1 LIALTFSSAY
11 LLVSHGSRDPRPQIA
26 IEHLAKLVAQR
37 LQPVGS
43 AMRTAPLLSR
53 TVGTAPLVEPIQSA
67 WRSAPP
73 VGTAELELAALPL
86 HQQIVRFAE
95 FVLAQGYTHLQ
106 IMPLFL
112 LPGVHV
118 MQDIPTEIRLAQ
130 QAIPANLT
138 LEVCPHLG
146 SHARLPELLINP
158 VDPIATAATA
168 SKILL
173 AHGSRRAG
181 GNQPVESIATQL
193 GALPAYWSVE
203 PGLET
208 RVIERVRQ
216 GSQQIAIL
224 PYFLFEGGI
233 TDAIAQEVQHLAQQF
248 PYVQLQLGQAIGPSS
263 QLADCIV
270 ELLRD
275 R

>member
-1 LIALTFSSAY
+1 MQIVPLA
-11 LLVSHGSRDPRPQIA
+11 SH
-26 IEHLAKLVAQR
+26 
-37 LQPVGS
+37 PVG
-43 AMRTAPLLSR
+43 TI
-53 TVGTAPLVEPIQSA
+53 PLVEPTQPGV
-67 WRSAPP
+67 RKLPP

-86 HQQIVRFAE
+86 HQQIAQFAE
-95 FVLAQGYTHLQ
+95 SVLAQGYTHLQ

-118 MQDIPTEIRLAQ
+118 MQDIPAEVMLAQ
-130 QAIPANLT
+130 QTIPSSLT
-138 LEVCPHLG
+138 LEVRPHLG
-146 SHARLPELLINP
+146 SHPRLQELLISP
-158 VDPIATAATA
+158 VDPIATSATA

-173 AHGSRRAG
+173 AHGSRRVG
-181 GNQPVESIATQL
+181 GNQPVESIATCF

-208 RVIERVRQ
+208 RIIELVRQ

-233 TDAIAQEVQHLAQQF
+233 TDAIAQNVQQLAQQF
-248 PYVQLQLGQAIGPSS
+248 PYVHLQLGRSIGPSP
-263 QLADCIV
+263 QLADRVV
-270 ELLRD
+270 ELLYD